1 MAQVKRRVTPLRAVA
16 NSYEAGITDE
26 FIKPIVVTDEKQN
39 PVATI
44 QEGDVVL
51 CFNFRTDR
59 GREITLALTQQDF
72 PEQGMKALKLH
83 YITLTNYDKFIP

>member
-1 MAQVKRRVTPLRAVA
+1 MATGEKTRDAVKAVA

-51 CFNFRTDR
+51 CFNSVQT
-59 GREITLALTQQDF
+59 GEGITLALTQQDF
-72 PEQGMKALKLH
+72 PRTRNEGAETSLH
-83 YITLTNYDKFIP
+83 NADQLRQFIP